1 MERLATPPPPPTT
14 SHLANYKLSVK
25 LRGRHDNN
33 NRVFNLTKHDFITAS
48 PPPTQNIRITLV
60 VVVVVGLKSIR
71 E

>member
-1 MERLATPPPPPTT
+1 MERSTPPPPTT

-48 PPPTQNIRITLV
+48 PPTPTQNIRITLV
-60 VVVVVGLKSIR
+60 VVVVVSLKSIR